1 MFNDSCPLIICC
13 LFQFQSQLSPCTE
26 YNNQVSYPLPWK
38 PNIPIE
44 AIGKIIASLTSE
56 LYPIKLDHII
66 HLTHKVSYCL
76 ME

>member
-1 MFNDSCPLIICC
+1 MTVVLVAYLFNIC
-13 LFQFQSQLSPCTE
+13 LFQLQSQLSPCTE

-56 LYPIKLDHII
+56 LYPITLDHSI
-66 HLTHKVSYCL
+66 
-76 ME
+76 MN